1 LPILRSV
8 QLNIRLYNSTVGIA
22 RYIKYSLVYFRFM
35 ASQKGRTK
43 KSGPNYLFSI
53 VSISLVLLML
63 GLIGFLM
70 INAHQLSN
78 YFKENIPVSIIIKDG
93 AEDAKVKDL
102 NKTLIAERF
111 VKQANFVSKAE
122 AAENFKKDY
131 GDDFESVLGF
141 NPLYSS
147 IELKLNPSHAN
158 ADSLAVIES
167 QLMQNEVVSEV
178 YYEKNLVTDINQK
191 VKYAGIGLFAICILF
206 LIIALTLINNTV
218 RLAMYSNRFLI
229 KSMQLVGATKWFIK
243 KPFLGK
249 SLLNGLIS
257 GLLAVI
263 GIVALF
269 LLLQSYFPAFFNTN
283 NMEYNLLFLGLFGA
297 IIITGVLITFLSTTS
312 AVQKY
317 LRLKL
322 DDLY

>member
-1 LPILRSV
+1 
-8 QLNIRLYNSTVGIA
+8 
-22 RYIKYSLVYFRFM
+22 M

-63 GLIGFLM
+63 GLIGFTM
-70 INAHQLSN
+70 INANRLSDTL
-78 YFKENIPVSIIIKDG
+78 KENIPVSVILKDG
-93 AEDAKVKDL
+93 ADDAKIKEL
-102 NKTLIAERF
+102 NKNLVTEKF
-111 VKQANFVSKAE
+111 VKQANFISKEKA
-122 AAENFKKDY
+122 AAEFKKDY

-141 NPLYSS
+141 NPLYAS

-158 ADSLAVIES
+158 ADSLALIES
-167 QLMQNEVVSEV
+167 QLMTNEIVSEV
-178 YYEKNLVTDINQK
+178 YYEKNLVVNINQK
-191 VKYAGIGLFAICILF
+191 VKYAGIGLFGVCILF

-249 SLLNGLIS
+249 SLMNGLIS

-269 LLLQSYFPAFFNTN
+269 LVLQSNFPDFFNTN

-297 IIITGVLITFLSTTS
+297 IIITGVLITFLSTTT